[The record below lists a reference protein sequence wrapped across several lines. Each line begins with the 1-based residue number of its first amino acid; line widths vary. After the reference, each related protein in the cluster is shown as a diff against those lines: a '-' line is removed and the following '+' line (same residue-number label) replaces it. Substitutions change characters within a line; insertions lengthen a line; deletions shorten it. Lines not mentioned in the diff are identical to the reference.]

1 MESTLDRDV
10 LLKQR
15 SLAEVELLHDPLEAG
30 APLPKLGISSSQY
43 AESIQSE
50 PPKEIAKAW
59 PLPLR
64 PSNKSESNASF
75 SADNRQTRSHV

>member
-1 MESTLDRDV
+1 MESILDRDV

-50 PPKEIAKAW
+50 PPKEIAKTW
-59 PLPLR
+59 LLPLR
-64 PSNKSESNASF
+64 PSNKSESSASF
-75 SADNRQTRSHV
+75 SADNRQIRSHV